1 MKTFGWRS
9 GFIVT
14 RTKNI
19 DEHTFREMHGDL
31 WVLALSVAGHDSDG
45 LSFDL
50 HNPIETQKFLQLQKN
65 DVYLAYLIVE
75 P

>member
-1 MKTFGWRS
+1 
-9 GFIVT
+9 VT
-14 RTKNI
+14 RTKEI
-19 DEHTFREMHGDL
+19 DEDTFREMHGDL
-31 WVLALSVAGHDSDG
+31 WVLALSVARHDSEG

-50 HNPIETQKFLQLQKN
+50 HNPVETHKSLQLQEN

>member
-14 RTKNI
+14 RTKEI
-19 DEHTFREMHGDL
+19 DKHTFTEMHGDL
-31 WVLALSVAGHDSDG
+31 WVLALSVARHGSEG
-45 LSFDL
+45 ASFDL
-50 HNPIETQKFLQLQKN
+50 HNPPATHESLYLQKN

>member
-1 MKTFGWRS
+1 MKTFGWLS

-14 RTKNI
+14 RTKEI
-19 DEHTFREMHGDL
+19 DEHTFSEMHGDL
-31 WVLALSVAGHDSDG
+31 WVLALSVGRHDGDG

-50 HNPIETQKFLQLQKN
+50 HNPAEAHNSLQLQKN